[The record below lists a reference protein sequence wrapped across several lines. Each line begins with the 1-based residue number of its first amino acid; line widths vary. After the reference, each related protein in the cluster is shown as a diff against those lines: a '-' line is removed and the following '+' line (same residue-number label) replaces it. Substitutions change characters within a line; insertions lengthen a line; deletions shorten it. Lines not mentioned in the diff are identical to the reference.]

1 MFIVDIDPIAFNIGP
16 LAIRYYG
23 LLFAGGFIIGYFIM
37 QAMFKSLNYKTE
49 DLDKLLVYIFVGTV
63 IGARLG
69 HCLIYEPAFYLSHP
83 IEILKIYEGGLASHG
98 GTIGVIIALYLF
110 LRKHKQYR
118 FLELVDML
126 SIPVALVSGMIRI
139 GNFLNAEILGKFYD
153 GPFSVIFVRLH
164 DGNIPRHPVQLYEA
178 ICYFSLFIILS
189 LIYKFYKN
197 RPVGFI
203 FSILIIVIFGSRMV
217 LEQFKLEQADY
228 STNMFLNV
236 GQLLSIPFV
245 IAGILLLVYVFK
257 KKKGA

>member
-1 MFIVDIDPIAFNIGP
+1 MFIVDIDPIAFRIGP

-37 QAMFKSLNYKTE
+37 QAMFKSLHYKTE
-49 DLDKLLVYIFVGTV
+49 DLDKLLVYIFIGTV
-63 IGARLG
+63 VGARLG
-69 HCLIYEPAFYLSHP
+69 HCLVYEPSFYLSNP

-98 GTIGVIIALYLF
+98 GTLGVILALYLF
-110 LRKHKQYR
+110 LRKNKQYK

-126 SIPVALVSGMIRI
+126 SIPVALVATMIRI

-164 DGNIPRHPVQLYEA
+164 DGGIPRHPVQLYEA
-178 ICYFSLFIILS
+178 LCYFGLFIVLS
-189 LIYKFYKN
+189 LIYKFYTS

-203 FSILIIVIFGSRMV
+203 FSLLIIVIFGSRMV

-228 STNMFLNV
+228 STNIFLNV

-245 IAGILLLVYVFK
+245 IAGVVLLVYIFR
-257 KKKGA
+257 KKGA